1 MIKEILFQVII
12 IIFPL
17 LFHHSYIKK
26 KITNLLFQRIITAGL
41 CSIVIV
47 ICMYY
52 PVSLGKG
59 GIYDLRSVPWMLSFM
74 YGGGWVGI
82 ATTIVLCLFRYW
94 LGGNGMYTVFIVYP
108 LAAIFL
114 ILTNN
119 YYTKVN
125 LVKKIQY
132 GVAIAGCLIITIV
145 CLSFVFIP
153 EMNITY
159 QSLFFFIFLTILNV
173 ITLWSYIWIREFID
187 EHDRLHLEVQ
197 RTEKIHIVG
206 QLAASV
212 AHEVRN
218 PLTTIKGF
226 LQMLSQDQT
235 LSAEHK
241 YYVSISLEEINRAN
255 SIIQDYLSLAKTDI
269 HIERLNIADEIQF
282 IQKSIGFYA
291 VLHNVILNFHHPA
304 SNLCIKGNREKFRQV
319 LLNLIKNSIEAVQ
332 QKGKGKINVRI
343 LKKER
348 QAVIEIEDDGI
359 GMNPEELQR
368 LGLPFY
374 STKESG
380 TGLGTMVSYKIIESM
395 HGEIKV
401 VSEEGKGTCFSI
413 FLPLEPNSH

>member
-1 MIKEILFQVII
+1 MIKEILFQVIV

-26 KITNLLFQRIITAGL
+26 KISNIFAQRFITAAV

-47 ICMYY
+47 ICMTY
-52 PVSLGKG
+52 PVVIGKG
-59 GIYDLRSVPWMLSFM
+59 GIYDLRSIPWMLSIM

-82 ATTIVLCLFRYW
+82 ATTIVLCSFRYW
-94 LGGNGMYTVFIVYP
+94 LGGIGMYTVFIVYP
-108 LAAIFL
+108 LTAVFL
-114 ILTNN
+114 LLTNN
-119 YYTKVN
+119 YFIRVN

-132 GVAIAGCLIITIV
+132 GIAVSSFNIVAII
-145 CLSFVFIP
+145 CLSYVFIP
-153 EMNITY
+153 DMSY
-159 QSLFFFIFLTILNV
+159 QSLPFFIFLAFLTVL
-173 ITLWSYIWIREFID
+173 TLWCYIWIREYID

-218 PLTTIKGF
+218 PLTTVKGF
-226 LQMLSQDQT
+226 LQMLSQDSH
-235 LSAEHK
+235 LSSEHK

-255 SIIQDYLSLAKTDI
+255 SIIQDYLSLAKTDV
-269 HIERLNIADEIQF
+269 HIERLNIAEEILF
-282 IQKSIGFYA
+282 IQKSVSFYA
-291 VLHNVILNFHHPA
+291 ALHNVLLNFHHPA
-304 SNLCIKGNREKFRQV
+304 FKLFVKGNREKFRQV
-319 LLNLIKNSIEAVQ
+319 LLNLIKNSVEAIQ

-343 LKKER
+343 LKKDK

-359 GMNPEELQR
+359 GMSPEELQR

-401 VSEEGKGTCFSI
+401 ISKKGKGTCFSI
-413 FLPLEPNSH
+413 LLPLEPGSE

>member
-1 MIKEILFQVII
+1 MIKEILFQVIV

-17 LFHHSYIKK
+17 LFHHTYIKK
-26 KITNLLFQRIITAGL
+26 KIGNILVQRIITAAV

-52 PVSLGKG
+52 PVYLGKG
-59 GIYDLRSVPWMLSFM
+59 GIYDLRTVPWMLSFM

-94 LGGNGMYTVFIVYP
+94 LGGNGMYTIFIVSP
-108 LAAIFL
+108 FAAIFL
-114 ILTNN
+114 FLTNN
-119 YYTKVN
+119 YFMRVN

-132 GVAIAGCLIITIV
+132 AVAVASCLIFAII
-145 CLSFVFIP
+145 CLSYLFIP
-153 EMNITY
+153 EMNFTY
-159 QSLFFFIFLTILNV
+159 QSLLFFILLAILTV
-173 ITLWSYIWIREFID
+173 ITLWSYIWIREFMD

-218 PLTTIKGF
+218 PLTTVKGF
-226 LQMLSQDQT
+226 LQMLSQDDA

-255 SIIQDYLSLAKTDI
+255 RIIQDYLSLAKTDI
-269 HIERLNIADEIQF
+269 HIERLNIADEIHF

-291 VLHNVILNFHHPA
+291 VLHNVLLNFHYP
-304 SNLCIKGNREKFRQV
+304 SSKLCIKGNREKFRQV
-319 LLNLIKNSIEAVQ
+319 LLNLIKNSIEAVH
-332 QKGKGKINVRI
+332 QKGMGKINVRI

-401 VSEEGKGTCFSI
+401 VSEKGKGTCFSI